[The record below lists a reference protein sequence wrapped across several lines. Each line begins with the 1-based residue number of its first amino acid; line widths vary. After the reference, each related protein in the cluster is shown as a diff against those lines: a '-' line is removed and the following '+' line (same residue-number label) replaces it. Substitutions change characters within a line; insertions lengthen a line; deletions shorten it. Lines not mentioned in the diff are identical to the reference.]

1 MASKHTLLTYWSI
14 LFYLM
19 DLLCLMQYTRVFG
32 NDQDQDEVVISSG
45 ERGLTRKLYNMICLI
60 IRIVLET
67 IKLVSQ
73 IIISINLNQ

>member
-19 DLLCLMQYTRVFG
+19 DLLCPMQSTRVFE

-45 ERGLTRKLYNMICLI
+45 ERGLTMEL
-60 IRIVLET
+60 
-67 IKLVSQ
+67 
-73 IIISINLNQ
+73 